1 VAPDG
6 LPTPYDE
13 RVLDLVATLP
23 AGRALSYGDVAA
35 ALGEGGPRQ
44 VGRTLGRF
52 GSGVPW
58 WRVVRA
64 DGSAAPGID
73 VEARRHWAAEAMPLT
88 RDGRRIDLARARPD
102 LAALTAAA
110 GARGGQR

>member
-1 VAPDG
+1 MTPEA

-13 RVLDLVATLP
+13 RVLDLVATIP
-23 AGRALSYGDVAA
+23 PGRAVSYGDVAE

-44 VGRTLGRF
+44 VGRTLRRY
-52 GSGVPW
+52 GSGVAW

-73 VEARRHWAAEAMPLT
+73 VAARSHWAAEAMPRT
-88 RDGRRIDLARARPD
+88 RDGLRIDLARARPD
-102 LAALTAAA
+102 LAALGTGERERA
-110 GARGGQR
+110 

>member
-1 VAPDG
+1 VVSDG

-13 RVLDLVATLP
+13 RVLDLVAALP
-23 AGRALSYGDVAA
+23 AGRAVSYGDVAETLA
-35 ALGEGGPRQ
+35 EGGPRQ

-64 DGSAAPGID
+64 DGSAAPGLE
-73 VEARRHWAAEAMPLT
+73 VEARRRWAAEAMPRT
-88 RDGRRIDLARARPD
+88 RDGRRIDLAVARPD
-102 LAALTAAA
+102 LAALAA
-110 GARGGQR
+110 GARRPGGPP